1 MSKDIIEAM
10 IGALEKLREEQERSK
25 KLTAEQLALELAN
38 CLALLRRVNVG
49 GTVGRDVQAARTRI
63 TSLLERKAS

>member
-1 MSKDIIEAM
+1 MSRDIIEAM
-10 IGALEKLREEQERSK
+10 INALAKIREERERQG
-25 KLTAEQLALELAN
+25 KLTIEQMELELAN